1 MVSINNITFTYNQ
14 GTRNILEDISFD
26 IQKNQCIAIL
36 GNNGAGKST
45 LIKCI
50 NRICPAQKGVVLIE
64 GNNVYKMTRNVM
76 ARIFHM

>member
-36 GNNGAGKST
+36 GITGQEKA
-45 LIKCI
+45 L
-50 NRICPAQKGVVLIE
+50 
-64 GNNVYKMTRNVM
+64 
-76 ARIFHM
+76 